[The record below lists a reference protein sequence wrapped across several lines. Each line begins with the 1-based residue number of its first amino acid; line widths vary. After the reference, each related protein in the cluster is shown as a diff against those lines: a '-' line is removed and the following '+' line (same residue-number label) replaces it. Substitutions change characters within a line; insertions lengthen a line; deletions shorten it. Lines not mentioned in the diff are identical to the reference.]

1 MAVVRRIEERSE
13 AELQALVLR
22 AQGIDCEIIED
33 RDGFRLLVSP
43 ERLAEADAELRAF
56 EAENASAK
64 RGTAPAVRHRAPI
77 EIVLVYWAV
86 MLFFFAAARRDF
98 LSIDWLD
105 IGSAQTGLIREGQLW
120 RSITALFLH
129 VSGAHLLSNLVFGSL
144 FLLLLTQILGWG
156 VTALGVLLAGAGG
169 NLLNAMVRPPFH
181 DSIGAS
187 TALFGAIGLLA
198 ALRQN
203 WRERRGSLRFR
214 FWVPVAA
221 GLMLLALLGASG
233 ERTDILAHLF
243 GFLVG
248 LCLGVFVFLL
258 RSRRPDVNRLQWPAA
273 AMAVALIGA
282 AWIIAIL
289 AR

>member
-1 MAVVRRIEERSE
+1 MAVLRRIVEQTE

-22 AQGIDCEIIED
+22 ARGIDCEILEGE
-33 RDGFRLLVSP
+33 DGFRLIVAP
-43 ERLAEADAELRAF
+43 EHLAAADAELRAF
-56 EAENASAK
+56 EAENASTNGGA
-64 RGTAPAVRHRAPI
+64 APVAGHRAPV

-98 LSIDWLD
+98 LSIDWLAV
-105 IGSAQTGLIREGQLW
+105 GSAQTGLIREGQLW
-120 RSITALFLH
+120 RSLTALFLH
-129 VSGAHLLSNLVFGSL
+129 VNGTHLLSNLVFGSL

-156 VTALGVLLAGAGG
+156 FTALCVLLAGAGG

-203 WRERRGSLRFR
+203 WGERGGSSRWR
-214 FWVPVAA
+214 FWVPVAS
-221 GLMLLALLGASG
+221 GMMLLVLLGVSG

-243 GFLVG
+243 GFLAGV
-248 LCLGVFVFLL
+248 CLGILVFLL
-258 RSRRPDVNRLQWPAA
+258 KTRRPDVLKAQWPAA
-273 AMAVALIGA
+273 ALAFALIGA
-282 AWIIAIL
+282 AWISAIL
-289 AR
+289 AG

>member
-1 MAVVRRIEERSE
+1 MAVVRRIEEHSE

-22 AQGIDCEIIED
+22 ARGIDCEIIEEG
-33 RDGFRLLVSP
+33 DGFRLLVP
-43 ERLAEADAELRAF
+43 AERLAEADEELKTF

-64 RGTAPAVRHRAPI
+64 PEAAPKVGHRAPI

-86 MLFFFAAARRDF
+86 MFFFFSAARRNF

-120 RSITALFLH
+120 RSLTALFLH
-129 VSGAHLLSNLVFGSL
+129 VNGTHLLSNLVFGSL
-144 FLLLLTQILGWG
+144 FLLLLSQILGWG
-156 VTALGVLLAGAGG
+156 VTAFCVLVAGAGG

-181 DSIGAS
+181 GSIGAS

-203 WRERRGSLRFR
+203 WRERGGSWRLR

-221 GLMLLALLGASG
+221 GLMLLVLLGVGG
-233 ERTDILAHLF
+233 ERTDILAHVF
-243 GFLVG
+243 GFLAGV
-248 LCLGVFVFLL
+248 CLGIIVFALK
-258 RSRRPDVNRLQWPAA
+258 RRRPDVMRAQWPAA
-273 AMAVALIGA
+273 ALAFALIGA
-282 AWIIAIL
+282 AWVFAIL
-289 AR
+289 TP